1 MTLAP
6 IPPPYEPDPE
16 RAKDEYETA
25 AVDRER
31 ELDLDIRH
39 TPFEDGSF
47 YEWER
52 QRRTHGGQT

>member
-16 RAKDEYETA
+16 QLKDEHETA
-25 AVDRER
+25 LVDRER

-52 QRRTHGGQT
+52 QR